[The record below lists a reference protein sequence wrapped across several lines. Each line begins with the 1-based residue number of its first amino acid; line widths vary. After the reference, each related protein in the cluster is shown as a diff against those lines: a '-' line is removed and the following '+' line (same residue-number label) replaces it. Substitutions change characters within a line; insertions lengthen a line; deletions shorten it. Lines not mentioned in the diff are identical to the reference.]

1 MFVSKTAP
9 WWCDSPWC
17 QWESCSLSLACH
29 FENIGADFVFSG
41 ILYFL
46 HFLDDFCSWTVC
58 SFLCLNHL
66 LWRAADKKFSVLNRV
81 PQVPGNTHSCVE
93 WSWWSLVFSCA
104 DREAMLLVFAVTAG
118 QFWHI
123 LDKTQPPA
131 LSIPVALLKWSTWL
145 SKALS
150 KSDFYQQEE
159 ISWRHTLACP
169 NFLLVQAQQISLCQ
183 TYWLSLLLF

>member
-1 MFVSKTAP
+1 MWLSLLPVGVTLL
-9 WWCDSPWC
+9 
-17 QWESCSLSLACH
+17 ESCMPFWKYWSRFCIFRH
-29 FENIGADFVFSG
+29 FVFP
-41 ILYFL
+41 
-46 HFLDDFCSWTVC
+46 
-58 SFLCLNHL
+58 SFLGWFLFLNCVLISMCLNHL
-66 LWRAADKKFSVLNRV
+66 LWRAADKKFPVLNRV
-81 PQVPGNTHSCVE
+81 PQVPGSTHSCVE
-93 WSWWSLVFSCA
+93 WSWWSLIFSCA

-131 LSIPVALLKWSTWL
+131 LSIPVALLKWPTWL

-169 NFLLVQAQQISLCQ
+169 NLLLVQAQQISLCQ